1 MNPALVAGLASVSA
15 LVFLIVGV
23 ALGYWG
29 NARLN
34 SRAIKATEDALT
46 QQIEQA
52 RTRSNE
58 ILKESQLRAEEFR
71 KEIETE
77 RTKLGKANPR
87 RERRDLQR
95 IQRRIDRS
103 AEELRTQQT
112 DSSLSKSELQK
123 ELTKSCANAPQLNS
137 NASPACLEGFGQ
149 ETFFSSVRKTKTPTS
164 SSVASAKPNSVT
176 KTRPTNERRII
187 LAASLQRL
195 ASDVVGEASVTSIPI
210 PSEDVKGPSDRT
222 RGSKH
227 PGDRS
232 QHWRRSIG

>member
-23 ALGYWG
+23 AIGYWG
-29 NARLN
+29 NSRLN

-58 ILKESQLRAEEFR
+58 ILKESQTRAEEYR

-77 RTKLGKANPR
+77 RTNSARQAR

-112 DSSLSKSELQK
+112 ELKDFDERLKQTDEDLKQRTATELERLSGMSRDTARGHPFETSGRRKRLRVQ
-123 ELTKSCANAPQLNS
+123 
-137 NASPACLEGFGQ
+137 ASFPRGG
-149 ETFFSSVRKTKTPTS
+149 
-164 SSVASAKPNSVT
+164 VAIS
-176 KTRPTNERRII
+176 
-187 LAASLQRL
+187 
-195 ASDVVGEASVTSIPI
+195 G
-210 PSEDVKGPSDRT
+210 
-222 RGSKH
+222 
-227 PGDRS
+227 
-232 QHWRRSIG
+232 

>member
-29 NARLN
+29 NSRLN

-71 KEIETE
+71 KEIEEE
-77 RTKLGKANPR
+77 RTNSARQAR

-103 AEELRTQQT
+103 AEESRTQQT
-112 DSSLSKSELQK
+112 DLKAFEERLQK
-123 ELTKSCANAPQLNS
+123 ADEELRERTATE
-137 NASPACLEGFGQ
+137 LERVSGM
-149 ETFFSSVRKTKTPTS
+149 
-164 SSVASAKPNSVT
+164 
-176 KTRPTNERRII
+176 
-187 LAASLQRL
+187 
-195 ASDVVGEASVTSIPI
+195 
-210 PSEDVKGPSDRT
+210 
-222 RGSKH
+222 
-227 PGDRS
+227 
-232 QHWRRSIG
+232 

>member
-29 NARLN
+29 NSRLN

-58 ILKESQLRAEEFR
+58 ILKESQNRAEEYR
-71 KEIETE
+71 NEIESE
-77 RTKLGKANPR
+77 RTKSARQTR

-95 IQRRIDRS
+95 IQRRIDKS

-112 DSSLSKSELQK
+112 DLQSREKDLKKADQDLRENVPRTEL
-123 ELTKSCANAPQLNS
+123 ERVS
-137 NASPACLEGFGQ
+137 GY
-149 ETFFSSVRKTKTPTS
+149 
-164 SSVASAKPNSVT
+164 VT
-176 KTRPTNERRII
+176 
-187 LAASLQRL
+187 
-195 ASDVVGEASVTSIPI
+195 
-210 PSEDVKGPSDRT
+210 
-222 RGSKH
+222 
-227 PGDRS
+227 
-232 QHWRRSIG
+232 